1 MHCAG
6 VASAARDPVGAE
18 CRWAWCLPCGSQSII
33 PYFYVIFFGVLLGG
47 QPYEPWAYLL
57 RSFPIWCTSDGSGA
71 GPVGQFVNRHAPSHA
86 DLLVPP
92 TSSHGA
98 VEFVSGPDLVAMQGC
113 VRAVHRDR
121 RDGHACHQKYGKD
134 WDRYCTIVKY
144 RIVPLVY

>member
-1 MHCAG
+1 MSPGRIC
-6 VASAARDPVGAE
+6 SDR
-18 CRWAWCLPCGSQSII
+18 SQ
-33 PYFYVIFFGVLLGG
+33 FGVRAMGLVRDR
-47 QPYEPWAYLL
+47 W
-57 RSFPIWCTSDGSGA
+57 GS
-71 GPVGQFVNRHAPSHA
+71 FVNRHAPSHA